1 MTATKVANLLFML
14 RSRDWEDSA
23 VEGGGGANLDILEQ
37 VQHDHMETAKLTI
50 ISPIDIIYILY
61 YT

>member
-1 MTATKVANLLFML
+1 MTATKVAMANLLFML

-23 VEGGGGANLDILEQ
+23 VEGGGGAHLDILEQ

-50 ISPIDIIYILY
+50 ISSIWL
-61 YT
+61 

>member
-1 MTATKVANLLFML
+1 MTATKVAIANLLFML

-23 VEGGGGANLDILEQ
+23 VEGGGGAHLDIF

-50 ISPIDIIYILY
+50 ISSIWL
-61 YT
+61 

>member
-23 VEGGGGANLDILEQ
+23 VEGGGGANLDRRIF
-37 VQHDHMETAKLTI
+37 
-50 ISPIDIIYILY
+50 
-61 YT
+61 